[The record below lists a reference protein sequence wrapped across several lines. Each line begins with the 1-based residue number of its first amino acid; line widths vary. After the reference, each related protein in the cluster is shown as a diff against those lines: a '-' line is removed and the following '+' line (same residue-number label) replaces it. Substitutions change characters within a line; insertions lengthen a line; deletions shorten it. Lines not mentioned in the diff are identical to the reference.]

1 MTPIRKM
8 PPVFRRV
15 SRVAGECLAS
25 GGLIDSLISEMLC
38 YNISIS
44 EPRMPNERAGMSKRS
59 KGHRRKRVLV
69 MGGCIAALAI
79 VPASAQTA
87 DPTPPLAL
95 PSVTHALD
103 PLTVTARRIAEP
115 IQQVPFSVT
124 AVTGEELR
132 DQNIRDSRDLY
143 RSIPNFNFTDSGI
156 PEANLLNIR
165 GIGSS
170 SALISP
176 SVTYYIDGVPLP
188 QRAFDIRFLDLA
200 RIEVLRGP
208 QGTLFGQNSQAGA
221 VSITTNDPTK
231 ERSFEVGAEYGSYNL
246 RQITTTA
253 NGPIGDKVS
262 VRIAAQAYGTD
273 GDIANV
279 RFTSPAAAYNT
290 GNLRQQ
296 TLGAA
301 STKVNIDAGPDTTI
315 TVAARFQTDRQ
326 KPTTGAWIG
335 FSGFPMNSLN
345 PAPQNNL
352 DSGGAALTV
361 VHDFGAAK
369 LTSLSGFQAYGLSL
383 TADITDG
390 FISGALTG
398 RSPFVFSTPNAFRQ
412 IGENLTQWTQE
423 LRLDGRMAGG
433 TSWVGGVS
441 GLWSSFASA
450 TSILSPALANGTYSA
465 TQSTANLAAF
475 GEVTVPIVDRL
486 RGFVGL
492 RFTHEL
498 KNFNGVFGG
507 NPGGAPA
514 LSYFSQYGSV
524 TSDFVT
530 GRGGFGYDITS
541 DLSAYAAVARGEKSG
556 GFPFF
561 NQNAATGV
569 ASPMF
574 RPSSTWSYEVG
585 MRGHALDKR
594 LRVNVAGFLN
604 DTTDEQLFTFN
615 PVAAQFSVTN
625 ANTRTYGSELELAG
639 TPLKGFTLTGALALL
654 NTTVTQA
661 PANSGVTAGNV
672 VPYSPGVTMSLAAQ
686 YEHPVEAGRLSGNL
700 FGRVEYQYVGAR
712 QIDPANSYNLDPY
725 SVFNLRAGW
734 MANSFDIYGY
744 AQNLFNAEYVQSG
757 FRAGVSPAGQIV
769 VGGVPGLP
777 LILGVGGRVRF

>member
-1 MTPIRKM
+1 MAVKGYIRLL
-8 PPVFRRV
+8 RR
-15 SRVAGECLAS
+15 L
-25 GGLIDSLISEMLC
+25 L
-38 YNISIS
+38 
-44 EPRMPNERAGMSKRS
+44 
-59 KGHRRKRVLV
+59 
-69 MGGCIAALAI
+69 GGCVAAMSV

-87 DPTPPLAL
+87 DPSQ
-95 PSVTHALD
+95 PSSTSSTAHTLD

-115 IQQVPFSVT
+115 IQKVPFSVT

-176 SVTYYIDGVPLP
+176 SVTYYLDGVPLP
-188 QRAFDIRFLDLA
+188 QRAFDIRFLDLS
-200 RIEVLRGP
+200 RVEVLRGP

-221 VSITTNDPTK
+221 VSLTTNDPTK
-231 ERSFEVGAEYGSYNL
+231 ERSFEIGAEYGSYNL

-253 NGPIGDKVS
+253 NMPVGDKVNT
-262 VRIAAQAYGTD
+262 RFAAQVYGTD

-279 RFTSPAAAYNT
+279 LFTSPTAAYNT
-290 GNLRQQ
+290 NNLRQQ

-301 STKVNIDAGPDTTI
+301 SGKVTIDAGPDTKI
-315 TVAARFQTDRQ
+315 MIAARFQTDRQ
-326 KPTTGAWIG
+326 KPTTGAWVG

-352 DSGGAALTV
+352 DSGGAAITI

-390 FISGALTG
+390 FLSGALTG
-398 RSPFVFSTPNAFRQ
+398 RSPFLFSTPNAMRS

-423 LRLDGRMAGG
+423 LRLDGQTSGG
-433 TSWVGGVS
+433 TRWVAGLS

-450 TSILSPALANGTYSA
+450 TSIVSPALANGTYAA

-475 GEVTVPIVDRL
+475 AEVTVPIVDRL
-486 RGFVGL
+486 RGFLGL

-498 KNFNGVFGG
+498 KNFNGTFAGS
-507 NPGGAPA
+507 PGGAPA
-514 LSYFSQYGSV
+514 LPYFGQYGSV
-524 TSDFVT
+524 NSDFVT
-530 GRGGFGYDITS
+530 GRGGFGYDITP
-541 DLSAYAAVARGEKSG
+541 DLSAYATVARGEKSG
-556 GFPFF
+556 GFPFY
-561 NQNAATGV
+561 NQNAALGV

-585 MRGHALDKR
+585 VRGHVFDRR
-594 LRVNVAGFLN
+594 LRLNVAAFLN

-615 PVAAQFSVTN
+615 PVAAQFFVTN
-625 ANTRTYGSELELAG
+625 ANTRTYGSEFELAA
-639 TPLKGFTLTGALALL
+639 TPLAGLTLTGALALL
-654 NTTVTQA
+654 NAQVTQA
-661 PANSGVTAGNV
+661 PANSGVSVGNV
-672 VPYSPGVTMSLAAQ
+672 VPYSPSFTASLAAQ
-686 YEHPVEAGRLSGNL
+686 YEFAVEIGRVSGNM
-700 FGRVEYQYVGAR
+700 FGRAEYQYVGSR
-712 QIDPANSYNLDPY
+712 QIDPANSYALDPY
-725 SVFNLRAGW
+725 SVVNLRAGW
-734 MANSFDIYGY
+734 TTPGFDVYGY
-744 AQNLFNAEYVQSG
+744 AQNLFNAGYIQSG
-757 FRAGVSPAGQIV
+757 FRAGGSPAGQIV

-777 LILGVGGRVRF
+777 LILGLGGRFRF

>member
-1 MTPIRKM
+1 
-8 PPVFRRV
+8 
-15 SRVAGECLAS
+15 
-25 GGLIDSLISEMLC
+25 
-38 YNISIS
+38 
-44 EPRMPNERAGMSKRS
+44 MSKRFANHRAES
-59 KGHRRKRVLV
+59 KPVWPKARGAAWAVSL
-69 MGGCIAALAI
+69 GCTAILAI
-79 VPASAQTA
+79 APASAQA
-87 DPTPPLAL
+87 PAATPPAVA
-95 PSVTHALD
+95 PSTGQHLMD

-115 IQQVPFSVT
+115 IQKVPFSVT
-124 AVTGEELR
+124 AVTGDELR

-143 RSIPNFNFTDSGI
+143 RSIPNFNYTDSGI

-221 VSITTNDPTK
+221 VSITTNDPTR
-231 ERSFEVGAEYGSYNL
+231 ERSFEVGAEYGSYNF

-253 NGPIGDKVS
+253 SGPVGDKVS

-273 GDIANV
+273 GDVGNV
-279 RFTSPAAAYNT
+279 LFTSPTAAYNT
-290 GNLRQQ
+290 SNLRQQ
-296 TLGAA
+296 TLGTA
-301 STKVNIDAGPDTTI
+301 STKVNIEAGPDTKITI
-315 TVAARFQTDRQ
+315 AGRFQTDRQ

-335 FSGFPMNSLN
+335 YSGFPVNSLN
-345 PAPQNNL
+345 PAPQNNI
-352 DSGGAALTV
+352 DSGGAALTI

-369 LTSLSGFQAYGLSL
+369 LTSLTGFQAYALSL
-383 TADITDG
+383 NADITDG
-390 FISGALTG
+390 FLSGALTG
-398 RSPFVFSTPNAFRQ
+398 RSPFLFSTPNAIRN

-423 LRLDGRMAGG
+423 LRLDGQTAGG
-433 TSWVGGVS
+433 TRWVGGLS

-475 GEVTVPIVDRL
+475 GEVTVPIIERL

-507 NPGGAPA
+507 NLGGAPA
-514 LSYFSQYGSV
+514 LSYFSQFGSV
-524 TSDFVT
+524 SSDFVT
-530 GRGGFGYDITS
+530 GRGGFGYDITQE
-541 DLSAYAAVARGEKSG
+541 LSAYATVARGEKSG

-561 NQNAATGV
+561 NQNASVGAP
-569 ASPMF
+569 SPMF
-574 RPSSTWSYEVG
+574 RPSSTWSYEIGV
-585 MRGHALDKR
+585 RGHALDRK
-594 LRVNVAGFLN
+594 LRINLAGFLN

-615 PVAAQFSVTN
+615 PLAGQFSVTN
-625 ANTRTYGSELELAG
+625 ANTRTYGSELELAA
-639 TPLKGFTLTGALALL
+639 TPFTGFTLTGAMALL
-654 NTTVTQA
+654 NATVTQA
-661 PANSGVTAGNV
+661 AANSGVVVGNT
-672 VPYSPGVTMSLAAQ
+672 VPYAPGFTTSLAAQ
-686 YEHPVEAGRLSGNL
+686 YEHPLEIGRLAGNL
-700 FGRVEYQYVGAR
+700 FGRVEYQYVGPRA
-712 QIDPANSYNLDPY
+712 IDPANSYTLDPY
-725 SVFNLRAGW
+725 SVVNLRAGW
-734 MANSFDIYGY
+734 MSGSVDVYAY
-744 AQNLFNAEYVQSG
+744 AQNLFNTEYVQSG
-757 FRAGVSPAGQIV
+757 FRAGASPSGQIV